1 MVANIPTVVG
11 AGGTISVIGGQ
22 LVAGAQDKI
31 KIINQEKR
39 PESNSEIR
47 SEEPEPTKC

>member
-11 AGGTISVIGGQ
+11 AGGTTFVIEGQ

-31 KIINQEKR
+31 KIINQEKK
-39 PESNSEIR
+39 PESNR
-47 SEEPEPTKC
+47 NPK